1 MSLQAVRK
9 RYVED
14 AVSTVTPAKLVT
26 MLYDA
31 LIRDLDLAQAA
42 LGNNDLQTAHERL
55 IHAQDIVLELQS
67 GLDVSKWDG
76 AAALMSLYSFMHREL
91 INANV
96 RKDAA
101 AVAAVRE
108 TAEPLRQAWH
118 QAAAAAASGSPA

>member
-31 LIRDLDLAQAA
+31 LVRDLDLAHAA
-42 LGNNDLQTAHERL
+42 LTSRDIQTAHDRL
-55 IHAQDIVLELQS
+55 IHAQDIVLELQT

-76 AAALMSLYSFMHREL
+76 APALMSLYHFVHRQL
-91 INANV
+91 IDANV
-96 RKDAA
+96 RKDATMILT
-101 AVAAVRE
+101 VRE
-108 TAEPLRQAWH
+108 TVEPLRQAWH
-118 QAAAAAASGSPA
+118 QAAGAAAGSAA